1 MTNTVPSSA
10 TRPNASA
17 AFTSA
22 SENPVDA
29 AAGAVCC
36 GAFLAKAAGLGAC
49 GFIEAGLGTAG
60 LLALTA
66 GVVACSVVS
75 LMFSDAVTFSSAMAS
90 SFK

>member
-1 MTNTVPSSA
+1 MRQPERCAVELSWR
-10 TRPNASA
+10 RPR
-17 AFTSA
+17 
-22 SENPVDA
+22 
-29 AAGAVCC
+29 
-36 GAFLAKAAGLGAC
+36 

-75 LMFSDAVTFSSAMAS
+75 LVFSDAVTFSSAMAS

>member
-1 MTNTVPSSA
+1 MRQPG
-10 TRPNASA
+10 RCA
-17 AFTSA
+17 A
-22 SENPVDA
+22 ELL
-29 AAGAVCC
+29 GE
-36 GAFLAKAAGLGAC
+36 AAGLGAC

-75 LMFSDAVTFSSAMAS
+75 LVFSDAVTFSSAMAS

>member
-1 MTNTVPSSA
+1 MRQPERCAVELSWR
-10 TRPNASA
+10 RPRG
-17 AFTSA
+17 
-22 SENPVDA
+22 SEH
-29 AAGAVCC
+29 
-36 GAFLAKAAGLGAC
+36 

-75 LMFSDAVTFSSAMAS
+75 LVFSDAVTFSSAMAS